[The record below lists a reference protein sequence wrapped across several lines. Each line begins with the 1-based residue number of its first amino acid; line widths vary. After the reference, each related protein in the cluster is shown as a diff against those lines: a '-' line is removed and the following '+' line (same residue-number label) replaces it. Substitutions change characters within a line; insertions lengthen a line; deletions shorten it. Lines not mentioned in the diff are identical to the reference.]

1 MKYEVVRVN
10 ECQDESWDYTGK
22 MVPAYWKLYRRKSFG
37 RTWER
42 LTLSEPT
49 QLGAVRTRLCKE
61 YRKHWDSAVRRKI
74 RKDSKVGLIAPR
86 WGVSVSCWG
95 LSVRLQTESILKSR
109 RSDGE

>member
-49 QLGAVRTRLCKE
+49 QLGAVRTRLWIE
-61 YRKHWDSAVRRKI
+61 YQKHWDAAVRRKR
-74 RKDSKVGLIAPR
+74 RKDAKRPLLSADDAFMCVAITISM
-86 WGVSVSCWG
+86 SVIISA
-95 LSVRLQTESILKSR
+95 LVRLIQVTP
-109 RSDGE
+109 